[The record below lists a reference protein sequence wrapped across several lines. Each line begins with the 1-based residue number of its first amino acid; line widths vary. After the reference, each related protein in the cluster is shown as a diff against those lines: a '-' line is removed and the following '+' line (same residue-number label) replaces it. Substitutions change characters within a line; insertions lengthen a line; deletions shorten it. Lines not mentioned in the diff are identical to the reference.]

1 MISINDGLMIETGR
15 SCFIVESMFE
25 SSLEGLFLI
34 VVGGGGGGGGFG
46 VFG

>member
-1 MISINDGLMIETGR
+1 MISINEGLMIETDR

-34 VVGGGGGGGGFG
+34 IVGGGGGGGGGG
-46 VFG
+46 VCG